1 MLGKSDAR
9 DLLFTSLAFTKLE
22 GRSPLCL
29 SSLAFLPTA
38 NPSACCFKAVGI
50 CKPFKCQP
58 QKTEKQRRWLYNQ
71 RQPVCWYWL
80 AFSWLELGVPS
91 DMITGLFSFS
101 CTLCVACACLSVS
114 CLAQE
119 ALPSAVP
126 KLIVL
131 HRSEERPGTFIG
143 ESASFNLSCTAVNHS
158 LAGSRRGRRG
168 KGWLWPLGSGMGT
181 PGLSSKGPWVR
192 WPEDTNICVGNSVH
206 QAPLSEE
213 ELRKM
218 FSLSPLP
225 HVSFRLCPA
234 VKYCVNPGW
243 ETWCSASCP
252 LDGQEYD
259 EWAGC
264 SMQLGG

>member
-1 MLGKSDAR
+1 M
-9 DLLFTSLAFTKLE
+9 
-22 GRSPLCL
+22 CL

-50 CKPFKCQP
+50 CKPSKCQP
-58 QKTEKQRRWLYNQ
+58 QKTEKRRRWLNNQ

-126 KLIVL
+126 KLILL

-168 KGWLWPLGSGMGT
+168 VRAGC
-181 PGLSSKGPWVR
+181 GPWAR
-192 WPEDTNICVGNSVH
+192 GWARQAFQAKGNGLDTNICVANSVP
-206 QAPLSEE
+206 QIPLSEE

-225 HVSFRLCPA
+225 HVSFRLCP
-234 VKYCVNPGW
+234 
-243 ETWCSASCP
+243 
-252 LDGQEYD
+252 
-259 EWAGC
+259 
-264 SMQLGG
+264 